1 MADDLSNYKYGLSPK
16 EARMIGL
23 ESEGKEVVNKDVELD
38 SIITRRIRS
47 MGASHVRVFVKSGKV
62 TLTGMCDD
70 FGEKRDIVSIARG
83 TPGVVK
89 VINQIKVIPSDSGRP
104 GRG

>member
-1 MADDLSNYKYGLSPK
+1 MSDDISNYKYGLSPK

-23 ESEGKEVVNKDVELD
+23 GGEGDDVVNKDVELD

-47 MGASHVRVFVKSGKV
+47 MGASHVKVGVKAGKV
-62 TLTGMCDD
+62 TLSGMCDD
-70 FGEKRDIVSIARG
+70 FSEKRSLAMVARSI
-83 TPGVVK
+83 PGVVK
-89 VINQIKVIPSDSGRP
+89 VINQVKVIPSDTGRP

>member
-1 MADDLSNYKYGLSPK
+1 MADDLSNFKYGLSPK

-23 ESEGKEVVNKDVELD
+23 SDVNGEVVNKDVELD
-38 SIITRRIRS
+38 SIITRRVRS
-47 MGASHVRVFVKSGKV
+47 MGANHVHVRVSAGKV
-62 TLTGMCDD
+62 TLSGMCDD
-70 FGEKRDIVSIARG
+70 FAEKRAIVSAAKA

-89 VINQIKVIPSDSGRP
+89 VINQIKVIPSDTGRP